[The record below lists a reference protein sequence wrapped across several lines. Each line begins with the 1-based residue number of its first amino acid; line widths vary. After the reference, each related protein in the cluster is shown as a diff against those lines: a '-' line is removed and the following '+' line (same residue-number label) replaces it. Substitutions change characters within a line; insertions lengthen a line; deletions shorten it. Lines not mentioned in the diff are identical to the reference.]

1 MAKKITAR
9 FIIQIAGK
17 PVENVEKALNLVLD
31 KIKKENK
38 YSLVDSLIEEPEYDE
53 KSTLYSGFME
63 VTLKF
68 DKTIDILD
76 FIVDYTP
83 NSVEIE
89 DPEKIEFNTQE
100 LTGVLNDFTG
110 KILGSQDKIRKLN
123 AHIHMLNKK
132 FDNSTSSNENNKDS

>member
-1 MAKKITAR
+1 MAKKISAR

-31 KIKKENK
+31 KIKKEGK
-38 YSLVDSLIEEPEYDE
+38 YSLFDSLIEEPEYDE
-53 KSTLYSGFME
+53 KTTLYSGFME
-63 VTLKF
+63 VALKF

-89 DPEKIEFNTQE
+89 DPEKIEFNAYE

-110 KILGSQDKIRKLN
+110 KILDSQNKIRHLN
-123 AHIHMLNKK
+123 AHVHMLNKK
-132 FDNSTSSNENNKDS
+132 IKDLENK

>member
-1 MAKKITAR
+1 MAKKISAR

-31 KIKKENK
+31 KIKKEGK
-38 YSLVDSLIEEPEYDE
+38 YSLFDSLIEEPEYDE
-53 KSTLYSGFME
+53 KTTLYSGFME
-63 VTLKF
+63 VALKF

-89 DPEKIEFNTQE
+89 DPEKIEFNAYE

-110 KILGSQDKIRKLN
+110 KILDSQNKI
-123 AHIHMLNKK
+123 
-132 FDNSTSSNENNKDS
+132 

>member
-1 MAKKITAR
+1 
-9 FIIQIAGK
+9 
-17 PVENVEKALNLVLD
+17 
-31 KIKKENK
+31 
-38 YSLVDSLIEEPEYDE
+38 
-53 KSTLYSGFME
+53 ME